1 MGEKM
6 TTGEKLALLR
16 EKKGITQEKLS
27 EILNVSR
34 QSVSR
39 WETNISFPETD
50 KLIKLSKLFEC
61 SIDFLLNEDMQEN
74 EENSINIAID
84 DCYKFIRECGYFF
97 LATLSENQPKLRPF
111 GMIYSDKKA
120 LYIATD
126 KRKNVYSELITNP
139 QIEMAS
145 YNVNTRRW
153 IRIRGKAETESS
165 ILIKDEMINHYPL
178 LKQKFFNDT
187 EIFLAIFKVI
197 IDEINI
203 F

>member
-1 MGEKM
+1 M

-27 EILNVSR
+27 EILGVSR

-39 WETNISFPETD
+39 WETDISFPETD

-61 SIDFLLNEDMQEN
+61 SIDFLLNEESQGN
-74 EENSINIAID
+74 EENRIDLSID
-84 DCYKFIRECGYFF
+84 DCYRFIRECGYFF
-97 LATLSENQPKLRPF
+97 LATSLDNQPKLRPF
-111 GMIYSDKKA
+111 GMIYFNQKA

-126 KRKNVYSELITNP
+126 KRKNVYSELIANP

-145 YNVNTRRW
+145 YDLNTHKW
-153 IRIRGKAETESS
+153 IRIRGRAETESS
-165 ILIKDEMINHYPL
+165 IRIKDEMIKDYPL
-178 LKQKFFNDT
+178 LKQKFFGDA
-187 EIFLAIFKVI
+187 EMYLVIFKLL

-203 F
+203 Y